1 NASAEASLGLGG
13 EAASEGFV
21 STSRTTLRS
30 GEHDVFAVVR
40 ARIEPFLTLSGVL
53 VAEPGASASIVVT
66 DTPEA
71 LQRIGAYLEQENRA
85 LTRRVRLVFEELT
98 VVVQDS
104 AEAGLDWNLVFSS
117 AKLAAAMVVPGAGT
131 GE

>member
-1 NASAEASLGLGG
+1 
-13 EAASEGFV
+13 
-21 STSRTTLRS
+21 
-30 GEHDVFAVVR
+30 
-40 ARIEPFLTLSGVL
+40 SGVL

-71 LQRIGAYLEQENRA
+71 LQLIGAYIEQENRA

-117 AKLAAAMVVPGAGT
+117 AKIAAAMTMPGAGMGDPGSISMSLNEGPFKGSDAVVKALSQVGQVVRRSSLPVLT
-131 GE
+131 LNRR